1 MHKRSPKQRNGDEMA
16 MNGESEPDKQT
27 GKEVQESVN
36 TDASSQTELLY
47 DLLAEMRL
55 P

>member
-1 MHKRSPKQRNGDEMA
+1 MA
-16 MNGESEPDKQT
+16 MNGESEADKQT